1 MRYSA
6 IYDCDLANGPGW
18 RVSLFV
24 SGCTLHCKGCF
35 NQKAWDFNFGKEYT
49 QETEDKIIELLKR
62 PYIKGLSLLG
72 GNPTEPENEPDLIR
86 LCERVSR
93 ELPEKDIWMW
103 SGHNLEDLM
112 AKGDKLV
119 PHCDVIIDGQF
130 VEELKDL
137 SLKWKGSSN
146 QRVINVREF
155 LENRVLEATRKLEEV
170 LAS

>member
-1 MRYSA
+1 MNYSA

-49 QETEDKIIELLKR
+49 RETENKIIELLNR
-62 PYIKGLSLLG
+62 PYIQGLSLLG

-86 LCERVSR
+86 LCERVRR

-119 PHCDVIIDGQF
+119 PHCDIIIDGPF

-137 SLKWKGSSN
+137 SLKWRGSSN

-155 LENRVLEATRKLEEV
+155 LESKVLEANIKLEEA